1 MELIAT
7 WLPPAAIIA
16 VILFTSNQLNKRIND
31 SNKRTDDLRR
41 EMNNDFAILRRQM
54 ALSEKRLSEQL
65 DSIK

>member
-1 MELIAT
+1 MEIIAT

-16 VILFTSNQLNKRIND
+16 VRLVTSHRTNKRLD
-31 SNKRTDDLRR
+31 DVNKRLDNLR
-41 EMNNDFAILRRQM
+41 EVMKNDFAILRRQM